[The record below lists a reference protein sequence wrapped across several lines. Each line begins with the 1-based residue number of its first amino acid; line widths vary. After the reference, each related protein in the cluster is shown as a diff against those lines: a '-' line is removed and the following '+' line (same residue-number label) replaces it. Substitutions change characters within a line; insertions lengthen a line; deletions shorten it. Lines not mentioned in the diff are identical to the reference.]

1 VSLIAFALPY
11 AIIFVTF
18 GDFKEIILRKN
29 MGRLQNRIA
38 VISGAAK
45 GLGKA
50 AAVRLASEG
59 AKIEILDIADASEV
73 CKEIQVAGGEAY
85 SQICDV
91 TNEEQIKNCVAEIEK
106 RSGRVDI
113 LVNNAGIL
121 SPRTPWY
128 ELSYEEVNKYVQINY
143 LGYFL
148 VSKAIYPLL
157 KKSEFGR
164 LINVASRTYFLA
176 NPGQMAYVAAKGA
189 VMGMTRVMAKE
200 MGDDNITVNAVA
212 PGMIA
217 TEGTLA
223 NSNEEAFNR
232 VMQNQ
237 AIKKRGQ
244 PHHLAGLIAFLA
256 SDDAEIITGQMILC
270 DGGGYLH

>member
-1 VSLIAFALPY
+1 MS
-11 AIIFVTF
+11 
-18 GDFKEIILRKN
+18 
-29 MGRLQNRIA
+29 RLKDRIA
-38 VISGAAK
+38 VVSGAAT
-45 GLGKA
+45 GIGKA
-50 AAVRLASEG
+50 AAVRLAAEG
-59 AKIEILDIADASEV
+59 ASVEVLDIREASETV
-73 CKEIQVAGGEAY
+73 GEIRAGGGVANAEL
-85 SQICDV
+85 CDV
-91 TNEEQIKNCVAEIEK
+91 TSESQIARAIAAIES
-106 RSGRVDI
+106 RHGRVDI

-121 SPRTPWY
+121 SGRTPWH
-128 ELSYEEVNKYVQINY
+128 ELPYEEVNRFIQVNY
-143 LGYFL
+143 IGYFL

-157 KKSEFGR
+157 KKSPYGR

-217 TEGTLA
+217 TEGTMTH
-223 NSNEEAFNR
+223 SNEEAFNR

-237 AIKKRGQ
+237 AIKKRGK
-244 PHHLAGLIAFLA
+244 PEHLAALIAFLA

>member
-1 VSLIAFALPY
+1 V
-11 AIIFVTF
+11 VT
-18 GDFKEIILRKN
+18 
-29 MGRLQNRIA
+29 
-38 VISGAAK
+38 GAAT
-45 GLGKA
+45 GIGKA
-50 AAVRLASEG
+50 AAVRLAAEG
-59 AKIEILDIADASEV
+59 ALVEILDIKDASEAV
-73 CKEIQVAGGEAY
+73 NEIRAAGRQANAEV
-85 SQICDV
+85 CDV
-91 TNEEQIKNCVAEIEK
+91 TSEEQIARAVAAIAA
-106 RSGRVDI
+106 RHDHADI

-121 SPRTPWY
+121 SGRTPWH
-128 ELSYEEVNKYVQINY
+128 ELSYEEVNRFVQINY
-143 LGYFL
+143 IGYFL

-157 KKSEFGR
+157 KKSQHGR

-217 TEGTLA
+217 TEGTMA
-223 NSNEEAFNR
+223 HSNEEAFNR

-237 AIKKRGQ
+237 AIKKRGK
-244 PHHLAGLIAFLA
+244 PEHLAALIAFLA
-256 SDDAEIITGQMILC
+256 SDDAEMITGQMILC